1 MKQDL
6 QYFCTKMLKE
16 HQVKS
21 VVVGGYSMRPSCH
34 EMPWVIVSFPESFQK
49 GFLIFLI
56 VFCFFGRDNW
66 TMQSTFNAYSIL
78 ASSVCPG
85 IFLNKGNGSICI
97 HHQNGQAAHAE
108 PPGGVWAGPGQKL
121 ARGYWLAVRSTQPV
135 WSLRSAAALTNCG
148 GVSVQCLP
156 LHPVLPPSR
165 SPKYSLTHQLVPQ
178 L

>member
-16 HQVKS
+16 HQVKN

-97 HHQNGQAAHAE
+97 HHQNGQAAHELLMLNHLEECELAQAKSL
-108 PPGGVWAGPGQKL
+108 PGAIGWQSGQL
-121 ARGYWLAVRSTQPV
+121 SQCGACAV
-135 WSLRSAAALTNCG
+135 LL
-148 GVSVQCLP
+148 L
-156 LHPVLPPSR
+156 
-165 SPKYSLTHQLVPQ
+165 
-178 L
+178 